1 MTSGEYIVQIARK
14 YLGIQELKNN
24 SGWSDKVFQKRME
37 DVGWKVG
44 ESYCVYWA
52 ELVWKEAYA
61 LHPAML
67 KRLDELFSG
76 SATRTHKNFSL
87 AASEFKLHPTI
98 PVPGALAIWR
108 YGNGWMGHAGIVTE
122 PEKVKFHTIEANTNA
137 SGGREGIEIA
147 GKTRQVGLPYKAKGL
162 NLLGFVYPPNLIGK
176 P

>member
-14 YLGIQELKNN
+14 YIGIRELKNN
-24 SGWSDKVFQKRME
+24 SGWSDKVFQQRMV

-61 LHPAML
+61 LHPKML

-87 AASEFKLHPTI
+87 ATNEFKIHPTI
-98 PVPGALAIWR
+98 PVPGALALWR
-108 YGNGWMGHAGIVTE
+108 FGNTWMGHAGIVTG
-122 PEKVKFHTIEANTNA
+122 PTRPRFNTVEANTNA
-137 SGGREGIEIA
+137 SGGREGVEIA
-147 GKTRQVGLPYKAKGL
+147 AKTRLIGQPLRAKGL
-162 NLLGFVYPPNLIGK
+162 NLLGFVYPPDLIGK